1 MGAIRKT
8 MSVATIGLVPFRS
21 KKEKLQRAEK
31 ASELAELELRKEQEA
46 RAEADRRVALADER
60 VRAAESVLVREAK
73 SLRSRR
79 RRARTEREATEA
91 GSRVS
96 ASVEGW
102 VDRAAGSVAA
112 TAGSAKKETKRAAKH
127 AKQDAKRAAKHATG
141 ETKRVTK
148 PLRKKAK
155 SLSRSIRRRSKDG
168 ATKASATLDSAVD
181 RAENLVDS

>member
-21 KKEKLQRAEK
+21 KKERLQRAEK

-127 AKQDAKRAAKHATG
+127 ATG